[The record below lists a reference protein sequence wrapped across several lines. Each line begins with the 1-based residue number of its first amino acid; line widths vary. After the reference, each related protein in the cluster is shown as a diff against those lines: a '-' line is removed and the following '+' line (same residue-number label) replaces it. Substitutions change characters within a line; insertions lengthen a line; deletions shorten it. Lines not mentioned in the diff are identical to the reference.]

1 MSRTVAEQ
9 AAEDLVVVDTL
20 GSEATSEIN
29 EDLEASGQEPLSDD
43 AYAVGINNSGDVV
56 AIEDDGTEVTLE
68 SASAIDEEVQ
78 AAEDLAATAEAETD
92 EASTESGVSTQ
103 DKGFLTAAASSIAG
117 CLGGVVG
124 FDAVLSILENRVS
137 YWALTKF
144 LGSKVGPGIA
154 ISCIAGAGGA
164 LATYMNW

>member
-1 MSRTVAEQ
+1 MKVSQGLTAIVAAGALTLTSTAAAGASVPSVAEQ

-103 DKGFLTAAASSIAG
+103 DKGDS
-117 CLGGVVG
+117 
-124 FDAVLSILENRVS
+124 
-137 YWALTKF
+137 
-144 LGSKVGPGIA
+144 
-154 ISCIAGAGGA
+154 
-164 LATYMNW
+164 